1 MMIDDYLNEM
11 TDLKRTIESLKECIE
26 KIESVIYQVSSITL
40 SDLPRTTTQ
49 KDILDKLGDIQEKKQ
64 ELARLQRDYQV
75 MQNQLLSFLV
85 KLNNAE
91 QVEIIKL
98 RHLDNLKW
106 ENIRQKMKISESK
119 SYKLYRLAKKELD
132 KIIKNSK
139 NTVRIQ

>member
-132 KIIKNSK
+132 KIIKN
-139 NTVRIQ
+139 TVEIQ

>member
-11 TDLKRTIESLKECIE
+11 TDLKRTIENLKDCIE

-40 SDLPRTTTQ
+40 SDLPHQTTQ
-49 KDILDKLGDIQEKKQ
+49 RDILDKLGDFQEKKQ
-64 ELARLQRDYQV
+64 ELSRLQEEYQA
-75 MQNQLLSFLV
+75 MQNQLLSYLV

-132 KIIKNSK
+132 KIIKN
-139 NTVRIQ
+139 TVEIQ

>member
-1 MMIDDYLNEM
+1 MMINDYLNAM
-11 TDLKRTIESLKECIE
+11 TDLKRTIENLKDYIE

-40 SDLPRTTTQ
+40 SDLPRQTTQ
-49 KDILDKLGDIQEKKQ
+49 RDILDKLGDFQEKKQ
-64 ELARLQRDYQV
+64 ELSRLQEEYQA
-75 MQNQLLSFLV
+75 MQNQLISFLV

-132 KIIKNSK
+132 EILKI
-139 NTVRIQ
+139 Q

>member
-1 MMIDDYLNEM
+1 MMINDYLNAM
-11 TDLKRTIESLKECIE
+11 TDLKRTIENLKDYIE

-40 SDLPRTTTQ
+40 SDLPRQTTQ
-49 KDILDKLGDIQEKKQ
+49 RDILDKLGDFQEKKQ
-64 ELARLQRDYQV
+64 ELSRLQEEYQA
-75 MQNQLLSFLV
+75 MQNQLISFLV

-132 KIIKNSK
+132 KIIKN
-139 NTVRIQ
+139 TVEIQ

>member
-64 ELARLQRDYQV
+64 ELARLQRHYQV

-132 KIIKNSK
+132 KIIKN
-139 NTVRIQ
+139 TVEIQ

>member
-11 TDLKRTIESLKECIE
+11 TDLKRTIENLKSCIE
-26 KIESVIYQVSSITL
+26 KIESVLYQVSSITL
-40 SDLPRTTTQ
+40 SDLPRQTTQ
-49 KDILDKLGDIQEKKQ
+49 RDILDKLGDIQEKKQ
-64 ELARLQRDYQV
+64 ELARLQKEYQV

-106 ENIRQKMKISESK
+106 EDVRQKMKISESK
-119 SYKLYRLAKKELD
+119 SYKLYRLAKQELD
-132 KIIKNSK
+132 NIIKN
-139 NTVRIQ
+139 TVEIQ

>member
-11 TDLKRTIESLKECIE
+11 TDLKRAIENLKECIE

-49 KDILDKLGDIQEKKQ
+49 KDILDKIGDIQEKKQ
-64 ELARLQRDYQV
+64 EFERLQEEYQV

-106 ENIRQKMKISESK
+106 EKICQRMKISESK
-119 SYKLYRLAKKELD
+119 SYKLYRAAKQELD
-132 KIIKNSK
+132 KIIKN
-139 NTVRIQ
+139 TVEIQ

>member
-1 MMIDDYLNEM
+1 MMIDDYLNKM
-11 TDLKRTIESLKECIE
+11 TDLKRTIENLKECVE

-40 SDLPRTTTQ
+40 SDLPRQTTQ
-49 KDILDKLGDIQEKKQ
+49 RDILDKLGDIQEKKQ
-64 ELARLQRDYQV
+64 ELARLQEEYQA
-75 MQNQLLSFLV
+75 MQNQLISFLV

-132 KIIKNSK
+132 KIIKN
-139 NTVRIQ
+139 TVEIQ

>member
-1 MMIDDYLNEM
+1 MMIDDYLNVM
-11 TDLKRTIESLKECIE
+11 TELKRTIENLKDCVE

-64 ELARLQRDYQV
+64 ELERLEEDYKI
-75 MQNQLLSFLV
+75 MQHQLLSLLIQL
-85 KLNNAE
+85 KRAE
-91 QVEIIKL
+91 QIEIIKL
-98 RHLDNLKW
+98 RHIDCLSW

-132 KIIKNSK
+132 EILKI
-139 NTVRIQ
+139 Q

>member
-11 TDLKRTIESLKECIE
+11 TDLKRAIENLKECIE

-40 SDLPRTTTQ
+40 SDLPRQTTQ
-49 KDILDKLGDIQEKKQ
+49 RDILDKLGDIQEKKQ
-64 ELARLQRDYQV
+64 ELARLQEEYQA
-75 MQNQLLSFLV
+75 MQNQLISFLV

-132 KIIKNSK
+132 KIIKN
-139 NTVRIQ
+139 TVEIQ

>member
-11 TDLKRTIESLKECIE
+11 TDLKRTIENLKDCIE

-64 ELARLQRDYQV
+64 ELARLQEEYQV
-75 MQNQLLSFLV
+75 MQNQLISFLV

-132 KIIKNSK
+132 KIIKN
-139 NTVRIQ
+139 TVEIQ

>member
-64 ELARLQRDYQV
+64 ELARLQEEYQV
-75 MQNQLLSFLV
+75 MQNQLISFLV

-132 KIIKNSK
+132 KIIKN
-139 NTVRIQ
+139 TVEIQ

>member
-40 SDLPRTTTQ
+40 SDLPRQTKQ
-49 KDILDKLGDIQEKKQ
+49 RDILDKIGDIQEKKQ
-64 ELARLQRDYQV
+64 ELERLQEEYQA
-75 MQNQLLSFLV
+75 MQNQLLSYLV

-132 KIIKNSK
+132 EILKI
-139 NTVRIQ
+139 Q

>member
-11 TDLKRTIESLKECIE
+11 TDLKRAIDNLKECIE
-26 KIESVIYQVSSITL
+26 KIESVLYQVSSITL
-40 SDLPRTTTQ
+40 SDLPRQTTQ
-49 KDILDKLGDIQEKKQ
+49 RDILDKLGDFQEKKQ
-64 ELARLQRDYQV
+64 ELSRLQEEYQV
-75 MQNQLLSFLV
+75 MQNQLISFLV

-132 KIIKNSK
+132 KIIKN
-139 NTVRIQ
+139 TVEIQ

>member
-1 MMIDDYLNEM
+1 MMIDDYFNEM
-11 TDLKRTIESLKECIE
+11 TDLKRTIENLKECVE

-40 SDLPRTTTQ
+40 SDLPRQTTQ
-49 KDILDKLGDIQEKKQ
+49 RDILDKLGDIQEKKQ
-64 ELARLQRDYQV
+64 ELARLQEEYQA
-75 MQNQLLSFLV
+75 MQNQLISFLV

-132 KIIKNSK
+132 KIIKN
-139 NTVRIQ
+139 TVEIQ

>member
-11 TDLKRTIESLKECIE
+11 TDLKRTIENLKSCIE
-26 KIESVIYQVSSITL
+26 KIESVLYQVSSITL
-40 SDLPRTTTQ
+40 SDLPRQTTQ
-49 KDILDKLGDIQEKKQ
+49 RDILDKLGDIQEKKQ
-64 ELARLQRDYQV
+64 ELARLQKEYQV

-106 ENIRQKMKISESK
+106 EDVRQKMKISESK
-119 SYKLYRLAKKELD
+119 SYKLYRLAKQELD
-132 KIIKNSK
+132 KIIKN
-139 NTVRIQ
+139 TVEIQ

>member
-1 MMIDDYLNEM
+1 MMINDYLNAM
-11 TDLKRTIESLKECIE
+11 TDLKRTIENLKDYIE

-40 SDLPRTTTQ
+40 SDLPRQTTQ
-49 KDILDKLGDIQEKKQ
+49 RDILDKLGDFQEKKQ
-64 ELARLQRDYQV
+64 ELSRLQKEYQA
-75 MQNQLLSFLV
+75 MQNQLISFLV

-132 KIIKNSK
+132 EILKI
-139 NTVRIQ
+139 Q

>member
-26 KIESVIYQVSSITL
+26 KIESVLYQVSSITL
-40 SDLPRTTTQ
+40 SDLPRQTTQ
-49 KDILDKLGDIQEKKQ
+49 RDILDKLGDIQEKKQ
-64 ELARLQRDYQV
+64 ELARLQKEYQV
-75 MQNQLLSFLV
+75 MQNQLLSYLV

-132 KIIKNSK
+132 KIIKN
-139 NTVRIQ
+139 TVEIQ